1 MMRPPRP
8 DAVEAASG
16 HERLLADSPDAP
28 APVLRQDGKLDWDA
42 SEGCRVRLLR
52 PEFDGCAVCTEQ
64 DAKFLPLR
72 IGAPFLLGVAIP
84 TLFEFL
90 PEYRPN
96 ATPRPGSGRRLISF
110 TDSRQGTARVA
121 AKLQQES
128 EHDYVRNL
136 IYHSLA
142 AQRRMPG
149 DAEIEAQRNKV
160 KTLEPVATASPAL
173 AALLA
178 EEQAKLASL
187 EQEHSPGQL
196 AWKEME
202 SALLAA
208 NDFQRFLAPA
218 LREQSFG
225 LNDVAL
231 ARLCLLREFFVRPR
245 RQFSLEGLGLV
256 QLRYPDLER
265 IQPPAIAKQRG
276 LTSQDW
282 LALLRVTVDH
292 FLRAGG
298 AVVDID
304 DTLARW
310 MGFPARA
317 TSQLGPD
324 QAKTPGGGQRLW
336 PSPRS
341 ARGIHNRIV
350 RLLARALSIDD
361 TVDEGREQLEE
372 LMRGVWDGLRTA
384 LTPVENGFRLQLHE
398 RAVLEEVSEAW
409 FCPVTRRLLPV
420 TFKGLTPYLPTNG
433 FSSELAICTPVRMPR
448 LPYAFWQAQPSD
460 AAERWLETDPDV
472 RRLREMGAWINLND
486 RIVGFSGYLRAAEH
500 SAQLSG
506 ALLSRREREF
516 KDGQLNLLSCSTT
529 MEMGV
534 DIGGLT
540 AVAMN
545 NVPPHPANFLQR
557 AGRAGRR
564 GEARSFSFTM
574 CKSTPHGEAVFRN
587 PSWPFTAALALPMV
601 ALQSE
606 VIVQR
611 HVNAVALGCF
621 LKRHE
626 PERIHRVQTGWFF
639 EDDDHGSA
647 PCERFANWLEHEAA
661 KDETLL
667 SGLRTLVKRTVL
679 DGMGAA
685 RLLGGAVTA
694 LREAAQRWRADLEAL
709 LSQLDAVRTN
719 EGESPAE
726 KANFFQLKR
735 LREEYLLGELAD
747 LGFLPGYGFPTDV
760 VPLVTTTMDDVLARG
775 GLGREQRED
784 NRAQR
789 AGFPSR
795 NLAVALRD
803 YAPGSDTVLDGR
815 VYTAGGITLNWHL
828 PVDAN
833 ANSEVQ
839 SLRWLWRCKACGESG
854 TSPVR
859 LERCRACDA
868 RGDSLTCKEYLQPSG
883 FAVDIRSKPDNDITV
898 PKYFPVR
905 EPLISISGT
914 LWMNLPDPRFGRYR
928 TAFGGQTI
936 THNDGLHGLGF
947 ALCLYCGRAE
957 SMISDGTPDSMKSHK
972 RLRGGRQND
981 KERECPGCENPWAIK
996 QGLLLAASSRTDVF
1010 ELQLRDPVSYRGA
1023 DRPAAVALVV
1033 ALRQALCELL
1043 GIEEGEIG
1051 FATQSTKLS
1060 EGGSVW
1066 SIYLYDAASG
1076 GAGYATSAPV
1086 WLPEML
1092 RKAREILDCPRGCDR
1107 ACQACILSFDTQ
1119 FQRDTLDRN
1128 PALAL
1133 LDGGLLDATALP
1145 TGLHLFG
1152 PRHPNRDG
1160 AARPRGEPRMA
1171 TAGGEKPAHST
1182 RRTARRMGAFGLV
1195 YSPRPASNGGGG
1207 RRRAPVSIIDSAVGT
1222 ATEST

>member
-1 MMRPPRP
+1 
-8 DAVEAASG
+8 
-16 HERLLADSPDAP
+16 
-28 APVLRQDGKLDWDA
+28 
-42 SEGCRVRLLR
+42 
-52 PEFDGCAVCTEQ
+52 
-64 DAKFLPLR
+64 
-72 IGAPFLLGVAIP
+72 
-84 TLFEFL
+84 
-90 PEYRPN
+90 
-96 ATPRPGSGRRLISF
+96 
-110 TDSRQGTARVA
+110 
-121 AKLQQES
+121 
-128 EHDYVRNL
+128 
-136 IYHSLA
+136 
-142 AQRRMPG
+142 
-149 DAEIEAQRNKV
+149 
-160 KTLEPVATASPAL
+160 
-173 AALLA
+173 LLA

-667 SGLRTLVKRTVL
+667 SGPAHFGEE
-679 DGMGAA
+679 DGTRRHGRRAAAGRRGYRAA
-685 RLLGGAVTA
+685 RSRAA
-694 LREAAQRWRADLEAL
+694 LACR
-709 LSQLDAVRTN
+709 S
-719 EGESPAE
+719 
-726 KANFFQLKR
+726 
-735 LREEYLLGELAD
+735 
-747 LGFLPGYGFPTDV
+747 
-760 VPLVTTTMDDVLARG
+760 RG
-775 GLGREQRED
+775 
-784 NRAQR
+784 
-789 AGFPSR
+789 P
-795 NLAVALRD
+795 AVA
-803 YAPGSDTVLDGR
+803 T
-815 VYTAGGITLNWHL
+815 
-828 PVDAN
+828 
-833 ANSEVQ
+833 
-839 SLRWLWRCKACGESG
+839 
-854 TSPVR
+854 
-859 LERCRACDA
+859 
-868 RGDSLTCKEYLQPSG
+868 
-883 FAVDIRSKPDNDITV
+883 
-898 PKYFPVR
+898 
-905 EPLISISGT
+905 
-914 LWMNLPDPRFGRYR
+914 
-928 TAFGGQTI
+928 
-936 THNDGLHGLGF
+936 
-947 ALCLYCGRAE
+947 
-957 SMISDGTPDSMKSHK
+957 
-972 RLRGGRQND
+972 
-981 KERECPGCENPWAIK
+981 
-996 QGLLLAASSRTDVF
+996 
-1010 ELQLRDPVSYRGA
+1010 
-1023 DRPAAVALVV
+1023 
-1033 ALRQALCELL
+1033 
-1043 GIEEGEIG
+1043 
-1051 FATQSTKLS
+1051 
-1060 EGGSVW
+1060 
-1066 SIYLYDAASG
+1066 
-1076 GAGYATSAPV
+1076 
-1086 WLPEML
+1086 
-1092 RKAREILDCPRGCDR
+1092 
-1107 ACQACILSFDTQ
+1107 
-1119 FQRDTLDRN
+1119 
-1128 PALAL
+1128 
-1133 LDGGLLDATALP
+1133 
-1145 TGLHLFG
+1145 
-1152 PRHPNRDG
+1152 
-1160 AARPRGEPRMA
+1160 
-1171 TAGGEKPAHST
+1171 
-1182 RRTARRMGAFGLV
+1182 
-1195 YSPRPASNGGGG
+1195 G
-1207 RRRAPVSIIDSAVGT
+1207 RRQD
-1222 ATEST
+1222 